1 MVLFQNGYQSWSERF
16 LELLRHS
23 LLKKYEEL
31 EKEEEEEE
39 EEGEEGGYS
48 TATCQCMSDV
58 ARNTLQ
64 FLHKLSEIQVRK
76 RERLHVH
83 VHNYID

>member
-31 EKEEEEEE
+31 EKEEEEGEGE
-39 EEGEEGGYS
+39 EEGYS
-48 TATCQCMSDV
+48 MATRQCVSDV

-76 RERLHVH
+76 REKLHVH

>member
-39 EEGEEGGYS
+39 EGEEGGYS
-48 TATCQCMSDV
+48 MATRQCVSDV
-58 ARNTLQ
+58 AKNTLQ

-76 RERLHVH
+76 RETLHVH

>member
-1 MVLFQNGYQSWSERF
+1 MVLFQNGYQSWSKQF

-39 EEGEEGGYS
+39 GEEGGYS
-48 TATCQCMSDV
+48 MVTRQCVSDV